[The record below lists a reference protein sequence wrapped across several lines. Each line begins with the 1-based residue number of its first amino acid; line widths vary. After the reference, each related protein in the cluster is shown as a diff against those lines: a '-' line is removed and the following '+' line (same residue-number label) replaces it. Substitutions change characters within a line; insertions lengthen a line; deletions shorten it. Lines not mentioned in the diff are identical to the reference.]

1 LYISLG
7 KTSIIHLPAAF
18 GIVETLVDFGISPC
32 EANSIIFRLVD
43 EDRMA
48 QSEDFRRTIVY
59 GETALGHLRKNEIP
73 AFPRHYEL
81 WYTYAAGFNHALNRA
96 VNEILRSTGR
106 ISTLQVSE
114 LYDKFVSPSRLGE
127 RIEEVG
133 GQLSDEIH
141 GLLSMIESSL
151 STAGTYG
158 KSLDGAATA
167 LSGTTDP
174 ERLRAVVSLLID
186 ATRESQ
192 ATNKQLEGSL
202 AESREEI
209 LKLQHSLETIRFES
223 LMDDLTSLANR
234 KHFDMSI
241 QRMADES
248 EHSGGKFSLLMTD
261 IDFFKKFNDTWGH
274 QTGDQVLRLVAL
286 AVRQN
291 VKGQDVACRYGGE
304 EFAILLPGTNLRQ
317 ATIVAEHIRE
327 AVMSKELIKRSTGE
341 NLGRITISI
350 GVASWQAGDSP
361 QEIVARADAALYAAK
376 RGGRNLVRCEAD
388 PDVQLNAMGV

>member
-1 LYISLG
+1 VHFHSTILRLG
-7 KTSIIHLPAAF
+7 
-18 GIVETLVDFGISPC
+18 
-32 EANSIIFRLVD
+32 D

-96 VNEILRSTGR
+96 VNEILRTTGR
-106 ISTLQVSE
+106 ISPLQVSE
-114 LYDKFVSPSRLGE
+114 LYDKYVSPSRLGE

-141 GLLSMIESSL
+141 ALLNTINISL

-158 KSLDGAATA
+158 ASLDGAATA
-167 LSGTTDP
+167 LSATTDP
-174 ERLRAVVSLLID
+174 DKLRAVVNLLIE
-186 ATRESQ
+186 ATKESQ
-192 ATNKQLEGSL
+192 ATNRSLEGRL

-209 LKLQHSLETIRFES
+209 IKLQHSLEAIRFES

-234 KHFDMSI
+234 RHFDMSV
-241 QRMADES
+241 QRMIDQT
-248 EHSGGKFSLLMTD
+248 EHSGEKFAMLMTD

-286 AVRQN
+286 AVKQN
-291 VKGQDVACRYGGE
+291 VKGQDIACRYGGE
-304 EFAILLPGTNLRQ
+304 EFAILLPGTSLKQ
-317 ATIVAEHIRE
+317 AIIVAEHIRE

-350 GVASWQAGDSP
+350 GVASWQEGDSA
-361 QEIVARADAALYAAK
+361 QTIVARADAALYAAK
-376 RGGRNLVRCEAD
+376 RGGRNLVRSEND